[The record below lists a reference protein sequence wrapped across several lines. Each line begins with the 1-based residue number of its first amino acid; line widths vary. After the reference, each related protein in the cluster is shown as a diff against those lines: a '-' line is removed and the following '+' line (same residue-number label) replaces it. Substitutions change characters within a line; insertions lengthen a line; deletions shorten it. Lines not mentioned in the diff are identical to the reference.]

1 MRSSLGFK
9 SIGGLLALLVT
20 FVLALPGVKAV
31 RAEGQLAAPSSSD
44 GPQCSPSDPKASIAH
59 SGASMDQL
67 QARIEAQV
75 AARGGSAEG
84 MPILL
89 NNRGYNY
96 GPPPGVRFDALLP
109 GTVPNANEDA
119 R

>member
-9 SIGGLLALLVT
+9 SFGGLLALLAT

-31 RAEGQLAAPSSSD
+31 RAEGQMTRASSSD
-44 GPQCSPSDPKASIAH
+44 GDQCNPGVSQAKIPPA
-59 SGASMDQL
+59 GANVDQ
-67 QARIEAQV
+67 IEAQV
-75 AARGGSAEG
+75 AARGGSPEG

-96 GPPPGVRFDALLP
+96 GPGRDLDQIAAEAILL
-109 GTVPNANEDA
+109 
-119 R
+119 RSQK